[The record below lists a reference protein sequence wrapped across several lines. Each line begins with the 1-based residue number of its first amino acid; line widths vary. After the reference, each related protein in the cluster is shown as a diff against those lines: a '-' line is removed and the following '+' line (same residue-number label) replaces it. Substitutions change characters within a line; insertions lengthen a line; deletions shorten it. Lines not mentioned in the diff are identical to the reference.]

1 MGDKSIS
8 YQIVDAA
15 TDLQTTQSG
24 QLELSDEL
32 RTELEGYGE
41 SSDIVANVHCS
52 ECEERLEMVMQNGMR
67 GVICGCKNTPE
78 RFVIDPM

>member
-8 YQIVDAA
+8 QRIADAS
-15 TDLQTTQSG
+15 TDIQTT
-24 QLELSDEL
+24 QLELSDEP

-41 SSDIVANVHCS
+41 SSDVAAHVHCS

-67 GVICGCKNTPE
+67 GFICGCKDTPE